1 MTVLFIL
8 PKSLLLPR
16 KDLLLYYLYCLC
28 KSVQRSLLFEECSFS
43 KADAKVKTFKHIL
56 QIFSEVFFKFFSHS
70 KQLSCE
76 RKNWEKVVFT
86 ARLKKKYFNQ
96 RCFLFE
102 SGCKGKN
109 FISYLPNVFGS
120 FFSFFFLKGKVS
132 KETNRLRKKKVRVL
146 TPFLSECQ
154 SNAAPVLESGCKS
167 RAF

>member
-1 MTVLFIL
+1 M
-8 PKSLLLPR
+8 SPR

-56 QIFSEVFFKFFSHS
+56 QIFSEVFFKILFSF
-70 KQLSCE
+70 KTTLL
-76 RKNWEKVVFT
+76 RKEELRKGCLYRP
-86 ARLKKKYFNQ
+86 ALKKYFNQ

-120 FFSFFFLKGKVS
+120 FFFIFLFKGESFERNQPVKEEKSKGSYSVS
-132 KETNRLRKKKVRVL
+132 VRMSIKRRSRSRKRMQK
-146 TPFLSECQ
+146 
-154 SNAAPVLESGCKS
+154 
-167 RAF
+167 

>member
-8 PKSLLLPR
+8 PKSLLSPR
-16 KDLLLYYLYCLC
+16 RDLLLYYLYCLC

-56 QIFSEVFFKFFSHS
+56 QIFLEVFFKILFSF
-70 KQLSCE
+70 KTTLL
-76 RKNWEKVVFT
+76 RKEELGKGCLYRP
-86 ARLKKKYFNQ
+86 ALKKYFNQ

-120 FFSFFFLKGKVS
+120 FFFIFLFKGESFERNQPVKEEKSKGS
-132 KETNRLRKKKVRVL
+132 Y
-146 TPFLSECQ
+146 
-154 SNAAPVLESGCKS
+154 
-167 RAF
+167 

>member
-56 QIFSEVFFKFFSHS
+56 QIFSEVFFLKILFSF
-70 KQLSCE
+70 KTTLL
-76 RKNWEKVVFT
+76 RKGELRKG
-86 ARLKKKYFNQ
+86 RLYRPALKKYFNQ

-120 FFSFFFLKGKVS
+120 FFFIFLFKGESFERNQPVKEEKSKGSYSVS
-132 KETNRLRKKKVRVL
+132 VRMSIKRRSRSRKRMQK
-146 TPFLSECQ
+146 
-154 SNAAPVLESGCKS
+154 
-167 RAF
+167 

>member
-16 KDLLLYYLYCLC
+16 RDLLLYYLYCLC

-56 QIFSEVFFKFFSHS
+56 QIFSEVFFKILFSF
-70 KQLSCE
+70 KTTLL
-76 RKNWEKVVFT
+76 RKGELRKGCLYRP
-86 ARLKKKYFNQ
+86 ALKKYFNQ

-120 FFSFFFLKGKVS
+120 FFFIFLFKGESFERNQPVKEEKSKGSYSVS
-132 KETNRLRKKKVRVL
+132 VRMSIKRCSRSRKRMQK
-146 TPFLSECQ
+146 
-154 SNAAPVLESGCKS
+154 
-167 RAF
+167 